1 MKVRNW
7 SEKMDKI
14 VGCLLIAFMS
24 FFSNVPE
31 KTETV
36 YSGKWRT
43 SVEVPFSYTKYI
55 TTGDH
60 GLILEGKQME
70 VDKGRPVN
78 YALVVGEH
86 FSERLISYKKIYG
99 DQRFK
104 VKLTAPKATKCK
116 IRIFVYGSGV
126 ARGIITASPY

>member
-1 MKVRNW
+1 
-7 SEKMDKI
+7 MDKI
-14 VGCLLIAFMS
+14 VSCLLIAFMT
-24 FFSNVPE
+24 FFLNVPV
-31 KTETV
+31 KAETI

-43 SVEVPFSYTKYI
+43 SVEVPFSYTPYI

-60 GLILEGKQME
+60 GLIIEGKQMDA
-70 VDKGRPVN
+70 DKRRHVN

-104 VKLTAPKATKCK
+104 LKLTAPKATKCK

-126 ARGIITASPY
+126 ARGMITARPY